1 MNNFILKARFITL
14 GSAVALLPFSVR
26 FCHLFLLL
34 FIVACLCEGN
44 FIQRGRIIVQ
54 NPLGWILPAF
64 FLLHVVGILYSD
76 NVSNGWANIDKK
88 IAFGLAPLIIVSSKP
103 FSKEEIKKLLW
114 VFLIACVIGTII
126 CLINAMVSSGSN
138 VALWNFGPP
147 EPYVELHPGA
157 SNKWAYFSYIG
168 LASGIGIH
176 PTYFSFYLLVCV
188 LIALR
193 TIDNRWLTMGVVI
206 YLVAFIVLLS
216 SRIVVLA
223 TVITLITAKK
233 ETLVA
238 GVAAMSVVVLL
249 NPLAFYRN
257 LQEYTSSNFTIPP
270 ASLSDNPISIRTSLW
285 WLSGQAISEINPVFG
300 SGTGDVNDTIAILAD
315 KHNAHNILNTSDPHN
330 QYLHTF
336 IALGAVGLL
345 ALLAVFFAPLLMLFK
360 QREFLACVG
369 LIAFMVICLT
379 ESALELQKGI
389 VLFSLFV
396 SLTGNQFREWRF
408 MTQRLKYA

>member
-1 MNNFILKARFITL
+1 
-14 GSAVALLPFSVR
+14 
-26 FCHLFLLL
+26 
-34 FIVACLCEGN
+34 
-44 FIQRGRIIVQ
+44 
-54 NPLGWILPAF
+54 
-64 FLLHVVGILYSD
+64 
-76 NVSNGWANIDKK
+76 
-88 IAFGLAPLIIVSSKP
+88 
-103 FSKEEIKKLLW
+103 
-114 VFLIACVIGTII
+114 
-126 CLINAMVSSGSN
+126 
-138 VALWNFGPP
+138 
-147 EPYVELHPGA
+147 
-157 SNKWAYFSYIG
+157 
-168 LASGIGIH
+168 
-176 PTYFSFYLLVCV
+176 
-188 LIALR
+188 
-193 TIDNRWLTMGVVI
+193 
-206 YLVAFIVLLS
+206 
-216 SRIVVLA
+216 
-223 TVITLITAKK
+223 VITLITAKK